1 MLMTTPKPSTDG
13 LRKRLLPLYIAVGL
27 QGFMLWVPVEK
38 LFMSE
43 IGFDAADVGIMA
55 AAYSAFVPIVE
66 IPSGLL
72 ADRWSRRGVL
82 VVASIALAVTALI
95 GGLSTNVPSY
105 IAAALVLGVYFAM
118 YSGTMD
124 AIVYDTVLEELGD
137 SESFER
143 RIGRVRLAESVT
155 LVASSLLGGWIAN
168 LTTPRVTYF
177 LTVPFAALSI
187 VAFLRFRE
195 PQLHKAEDVV
205 PVRRQLA
212 MTYRALI
219 QNRSLLPTVALVV
232 LTSLILGSIFEF
244 GPLWLVALAVPAAA
258 FGPYWA
264 ALISTMGIAGLVA
277 GKLPLDRRGATGLA
291 VGLMT
296 LAAVALAIS
305 TSVAVIVVAQV
316 VLATLTVIASIHVT
330 GRLHDAVPS
339 TVRSG
344 VASGVGAL
352 SWIVFLPFALSLGVV
367 TNSHGVQTAGWLIT
381 AATVVTGLLWVALVL
396 RRSSQPAPAE
406 PVFTPAETVPE
417 PVRVPAGVAS

>member
-1 MLMTTPKPSTDG
+1 MLMPTPKAPTGG
-13 LRKRLLPLYIAVGL
+13 LRKRLLPLYVAVGL
-27 QGFMLWVPVEK
+27 QGFMLWVPIEK
-38 LFMSE
+38 LYMSE
-43 IGFDAADVGIMA
+43 IGFDPADVGVMA

-82 VVASIALAVTALI
+82 VVASIALALTALI

-105 IAAALVLGVYFAM
+105 IASALVLGVYFAM

-168 LTTPRVTYF
+168 VTTPRLTYF

-195 PQLHKAEDVV
+195 PQLHKTEDAVS
-205 PVRRQLA
+205 VRRQLA
-212 MTYRALI
+212 MTYQALT
-219 QNRSLLPTVALVV
+219 QSRGLLPTVTLIV
-232 LTSLILGSIFEF
+232 LTSLILQSVFEF

-264 ALISTMGIAGLVA
+264 GLISAFGLGGLVA
-277 GKLPLDRRGATGLA
+277 GKLSFDRRGVTVLA
-291 VGLMT
+291 AGLMM
-296 LAAVALAIS
+296 LAAVALAVS
-305 TSVAVIVVAQV
+305 SHAAVIVLAQI

-330 GRLHDAVPS
+330 RRLHDAVPS

-352 SWIVFLPFALSLGVV
+352 SWIVFLPFALGTGVV
-367 TNSHGVQTAGWLIT
+367 TKSYGVQTAGWLIT
-381 AATVVTGLLWVALVL
+381 AATVVTGLLWAALTL
-396 RRSSQPAPAE
+396 RRSSEPAPAE
-406 PVFTPAETVPE
+406 PVSAPAEMAPE
-417 PVRVPAGVAS
+417 AVRVPAGVAS